1 MAKLSHECGVCGNV
15 SFIFSFSRS
24 FQEESCFGA
33 NIFKKLLNIGTLKRI
48 NCVGCVSPYMTKI
61 KLHLEN
67 QAEKATEDVTFVFL
81 FLFKVKVNDNV
92 LNRPEGDEEEVVF
105 DDNEDGGE
113 DEADIDAVSLVHEFE
128 FFSENLSAINGTGN
142 DSRSLDLPNFENCLT
157 NFTL

>member
-1 MAKLSHECGVCGNV
+1 M
-15 SFIFSFSRS
+15 F
-24 FQEESCFGA
+24 
-33 NIFKKLLNIGTLKRI
+33 
-48 NCVGCVSPYMTKI
+48 
-61 KLHLEN
+61 
-67 QAEKATEDVTFVFL
+67 FL

-128 FFSENLSAINGTGN
+128 FFSENLSAINGTRN

-157 NFTL
+157 NFTQ